1 MSTQPHAVETQ
12 VADASMVPR
21 FAGVPTFMRLPLA
34 TGPEGYDVVFTGI
47 PYDGGTT
54 NRSGARHGPRELRNA
69 SSLMRQVNANGIAPY
84 DTLKV
89 ADIGDCPVNPF
100 DVMDSLDLISR
111 HFARIAAAGAIPV
124 AAGGDHL
131 VSLPILRGLA
141 AERPVG
147 LIHFDAHT
155 DTADSY
161 FGKNRYTHGTPF
173 RRAVEEGL
181 IDCERTLQIGLR
193 GSLYTPRDYDYA
205 RNAGFRLILM
215 DEATELGPDGIVQA
229 IRARVGD
236 GPVYISF
243 DVDCLDPAVAPGTG
257 TPEAGG
263 FLTREAQRMIRGLNG
278 LDIVGA
284 DVVEVSPP
292 FDVGGVTSLAGAT
305 IMFELLC
312 AIAAGRGA

>member
-1 MSTQPHAVETQ
+1 MTHRGETH
-12 VADASMVPR
+12 VIDASQVPR

-34 TGPEGYDVVFTGI
+34 NGPAGYDVVFTGI

-84 DTLKV
+84 EVLNV

-100 DVMDSLDLISR
+100 NVTECLDMITT
-111 HFARIAAAGAIPV
+111 HYAAIAAAGAIPIT
-124 AAGGDHL
+124 AGGDHL

-141 AERPVG
+141 ADRPVG
-147 LIHFDAHT
+147 LIHFDSHT
-155 DTADSY
+155 DTGDAY

-181 IDCERTLQIGLR
+181 IDGNRTLQIGLR
-193 GSLYTPRDYDYA
+193 GSLYSPTDYDFA
-205 RNAGFRLILM
+205 REAGFRLILM
-215 DEATELGPDGIVQA
+215 DEAMDLGPDGIVRA
-229 IRARVGD
+229 IRERVGD
-236 GPVYISF
+236 GPVYVSF
-243 DVDCLDPAVAPGTG
+243 DIDCLDPSVAPGTG

-263 FLTREAQRMIRGLNG
+263 FLTRETQKMIRGLNG
-278 LDIVGA
+278 LDIIGA

-292 FDVGGVTSLAGAT
+292 FDVGGITSLAGAT
-305 IMFELLC
+305 MMFELLC
-312 AIAAGRGA
+312 AIAAGEKA